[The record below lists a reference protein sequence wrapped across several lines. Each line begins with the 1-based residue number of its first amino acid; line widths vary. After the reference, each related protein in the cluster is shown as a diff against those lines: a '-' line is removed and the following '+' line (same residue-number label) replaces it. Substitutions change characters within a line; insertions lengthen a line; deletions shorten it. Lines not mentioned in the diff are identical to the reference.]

1 MMWQTALE
9 VRRDVTPTVL
19 RKKARQEKDGR
30 VASRLLAL
38 ANVLE
43 GMDRETAARQA
54 GMTRQTL
61 RDWVVRYN
69 ADGLKGLRDQPKGRP
84 RRALTPEQEQELE
97 TLVLQGPGGD
107 RVRWRCVDLKR
118 VIEERFQVVCHERT
132 VGKILRRLDFSRL
145 SVRPIH
151 HKSDPEAQEA
161 FKKTSPP
168 WSPAS
173 CPNTPAASRSSSG
186 SRTRPGS
193 ARKGP

>member
-1 MMWQTALE
+1 MWQTAIE

-61 RDWVVRYN
+61 RDWVHRYN

-97 TLVLQGPGGD
+97 TLVLQGPDGD

-151 HKSDPEAQEA
+151 HKSDPEAQQA

-168 WSPAS
+168 WSTAS
-173 CPNTPAASRSSSG
+173 CPNTPAAGRSSSG
-186 SRTRPGS
+186 SRTRHGS
-193 ARKGP
+193 ARKEP

>member
-69 ADGLKGLRDQPKGRP
+69 ADGLKGLIPT
-84 RRALTPEQEQELE
+84 AL
-97 TLVLQGPGGD
+97 
-107 RVRWRCVDLKR
+107 
-118 VIEERFQVVCHERT
+118 
-132 VGKILRRLDFSRL
+132 
-145 SVRPIH
+145 
-151 HKSDPEAQEA
+151 
-161 FKKTSPP
+161 
-168 WSPAS
+168 
-173 CPNTPAASRSSSG
+173 
-186 SRTRPGS
+186 
-193 ARKGP
+193 